1 MSDTLNT
8 IFKDSNIDL
17 ESPATPLLYACVKL
31 NDCNGVQ
38 IMRRYEGRARLSAA
52 QIRAARAWFNWTQE
66 ELAQRS
72 GVSQKSIARYE
83 LELSVPYENSLAKI
97 RDAFEAAGISFQF
110 EGTVSKG
117 IRVL

>member
-1 MSDTLNT
+1 
-8 IFKDSNIDL
+8 
-17 ESPATPLLYACVKL
+17 
-31 NDCNGVQ
+31 
-38 IMRRYEGRARLSAA
+38 MRRYEGRARLSAA